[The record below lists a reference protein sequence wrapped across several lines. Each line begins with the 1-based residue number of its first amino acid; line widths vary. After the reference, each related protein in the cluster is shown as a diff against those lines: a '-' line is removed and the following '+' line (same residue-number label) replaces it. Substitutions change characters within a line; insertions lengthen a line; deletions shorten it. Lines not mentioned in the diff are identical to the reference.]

1 MSILL
6 KTLSISF
13 IIALIAN
20 CLGILVALFFIIN
33 DMFYHPSVKNGLLI
47 QLTLGLS
54 LWTAVSYFLYRHD
67 LKPIAST
74 MAWVTAFPLLGYAVL
89 ILAFIILKPDMK

>member
-1 MSILL
+1 MSIIL
-6 KTLSISF
+6 KAMSISY
-13 IIALIAN
+13 IIALIGN

-33 DMFYHPSVKNGLLI
+33 DMLYHPSVKNGLLI
-47 QLTLGLS
+47 KLTLGLC
-54 LWTAVSYFLYRHD
+54 LWTALSYYLYRHD

-74 MAWVTAFPLLGYAVL
+74 MAWVTAFPLLGYGVL

>member
-1 MSILL
+1 MFILL
-6 KTLSISF
+6 KALSISY
-13 IIALIAN
+13 IIALVAN
-20 CLGILVALFFIIN
+20 CVGILIALFFIIN
-33 DMFYHPSVKNGLLI
+33 DMIYHPSVKNGLLV
-47 QLTLGLS
+47 QLTLGLC
-54 LWTAVSYFLYRHD
+54 LWTALSFYLYRHD